1 MQDEHVGR
9 FPSRHQAH
17 RRQMTDLLSPAD
29 VQRLLA
35 DPSADTR
42 AEMAA
47 KVALEFKRGALTPQ
61 ERRIAEE
68 IVRVMTRDAVMRV
81 REALAEHLK
90 DSPHLPRDAALTL
103 ARDVDKV
110 AVLVLQHSQVLSDED
125 LITLMQNASSAKLK
139 AIARRATIS
148 GSVSQALV
156 ASDDSTAIAALMDN
170 AGAAIPEPT
179 LHAVLTRHGGN
190 ADIDE
195 SMARRK
201 QLPIGILERL
211 VAAASDR
218 LHQILIQRHDLPD
231 RIASD
236 LVFQIRERAPV
247 GLLTPFPLEAGTPE
261 LVPPPNTPARPP
273 PPIILPPLS

>member
-1 MQDEHVGR
+1 
-9 FPSRHQAH
+9 
-17 RRQMTDLLSPAD
+17 MTDLLSPAD

-68 IVRVMTRDAVMRV
+68 IVRAMTRDAVMRV

-139 AIARRATIS
+139 AIAALKQETML
-148 GSVSQALV
+148 SV
-156 ASDDSTAIAALMDN
+156 
-170 AGAAIPEPT
+170 
-179 LHAVLTRHGGN
+179 
-190 ADIDE
+190 
-195 SMARRK
+195 
-201 QLPIGILERL
+201 LERL
-211 VAAASDR
+211 IEAE
-218 LHQILIQRHDLPD
+218 L
-231 RIASD
+231 
-236 LVFQIRERAPV
+236 ERT
-247 GLLTPFPLEAGTPE
+247 LKQEKK
-261 LVPPPNTPARPP
+261 
-273 PPIILPPLS
+273 SS